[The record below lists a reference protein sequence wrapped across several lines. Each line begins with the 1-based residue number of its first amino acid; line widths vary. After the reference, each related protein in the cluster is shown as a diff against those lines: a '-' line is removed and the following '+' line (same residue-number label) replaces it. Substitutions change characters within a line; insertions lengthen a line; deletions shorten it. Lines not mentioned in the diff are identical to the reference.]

1 MSSTKSQV
9 ALATNIPTNLAS
21 ASASASATSTAAAAV
36 VVVAAVASNN
46 STTSP
51 ATGATPAAAA
61 AAAVVAAAATTTTAA
76 QAVTSSPA
84 AATTASTVSTITT
97 QTATS
102 NNNNC
107 SNSSNEDTSSA
118 SNLGRQNSFGNR
130 RGNMKGKHL
139 TRSHAMRES
148 TSPPRTPTPRAASEQ
163 QQQQHP
169 SDAHEHNNNNNNSN
183 AILNNNNSNT
193 NTNTN
198 TNSKAQSTGR
208 GNSPLME
215 TPAVIVTSQQQQQQQ
230 QQQQPPLNVPLRDEQ
245 EFPKLS
251 PPKKSGAGQHN
262 RTNSNGSSGI
272 EYNNNNNNSSG
283 GNSSNNNGKKYVV
296 DLKANGLDKHHNNS
310 NNNNNSSNN
319 SGAVLYNSG
328 MNYKAAER
336 HDRHERHEMSSQNSN
351 LSNSNHEEEQYHYE
365 RSAGGGGG
373 KKHRANTNSKGSK
386 PRLKNPTGSSSGS
399 IDGNVGGGA
408 AGPGGGG
415 GAAGIN
421 NCSGGN
427 SQTLN
432 SNNSSNNTSG
442 FISRVFRQSE
452 NSSEQ
457 YTDFGGTDL
466 LTFFRDTLN
475 KNPKDRNILLKI
487 EKDLMEFVQDKSRG
501 CEYRFPATSSYNRML
516 IHRTAAFFGM
526 DHNVDSDTQQCVI
539 VAVTKGTRIPEIR
552 FKSLVRGDHRE
563 DARKSILKRDTHSFD
578 EVRQSPYLCPERVM
592 LDRKAKSFEERE
604 EDYDRARS
612 RIFNRTA
619 QQDGYGNEM
628 PNDDCYGGGGG
639 GGWHNAVEQQQQQQQ
654 QQQQPPRPKRPNGK
668 MLQMQNSTESRDGGG
683 GMRSGGAV
691 PKSHNFGNYG
701 GPPSA
706 GGPGGGGGGG
716 NSLPRGDSTNSSKSG
731 RGGFA
736 KQDSTGST
744 STPWRLSPSS
754 SGYKTRT
761 QSVRSDS
768 VTPSP
773 TGYGSD
779 RQTPEFSQQGPV
791 AGAAQSSSRGMA
803 SYLQQAATPIATAA
817 TATTAIAA
825 AASNAPDAASAS
837 GLVWA
842 VTDISSVPIGSVL
855 IDPQTLQPILNPDG
869 SIYHYDPSNLPPN
882 QALQQHQT
890 GNNGGGGNYQSG
902 GNYYRKSSPHQPPQ
916 QSVQQQQQTVQQPQ
930 SVQQQVYSNELSCS
944 STESYAE
951 EVQSPGIEC
960 ADGYDN
966 YATDSQQQQQT
977 VIDAKGDECDSL
989 SSATGCLSIT
999 TSTSTKNYDRIEV
1012 QKYKNQA
1019 TSPNIPACCAA
1030 DKELEVVAQQPQLQP
1045 EPEQESIVVVSA
1057 NIASSSNSSSSSSG
1071 SNVSATVELPQS
1083 QTPLPVALPLVA
1095 QNCDAQ
1101 SLSPSSTPYSQ
1112 CDVKPAGG
1120 QSQAQLAVEEPKT
1133 TTWGYT
1139 FHTTTT
1145 PNDAAPYCATT
1156 YQQGPDGSI
1165 YAVPQGMVYA
1175 AYPQPTV
1182 SSVASQPLFQL
1193 TSSSQPTQTLFASPE
1208 GGELPGGTYMI
1219 PVFDAAQQQRDSLI
1233 PAQAIY
1239 QTAAGPATA
1248 VMPMATA
1255 TAYPTAQFAAA
1266 APNGAPIYQTPL
1278 IYSSEPAGAQLQ
1290 QLPMATYPTIG
1301 YPYHHYYPI
1310 PYYVPQQAVAAAPM
1324 VATAAPTQ
1332 SGPNGGPPG
1341 GAQAQA
1347 QAAQAAAAAAQLNL
1361 ATATAAGPSTVAT
1374 VGGQQA
1380 NGHQLGASG
1389 GYLGGARVKRTPG
1402 GGSIHY
1408 NPSYQATAAAAA
1420 AAHHAG
1426 AGATQIISTPGA
1438 GGTTTYHA
1446 LPTLTLAHGGAAA
1459 NTDLNAAA
1467 AAAAAAAGAH
1477 VYALPA
1483 QHTTALIPTNIF
1495 PYAPGQPGGQ
1505 QATPHGAVLQH
1516 QQHHQQQQH
1525 HQHQQQ
1531 HQQQQQAPPQAPHS
1545 APHHALI
1552 TAAPFYTAASMDAAA
1567 SQSAPS
1573 TPAAPGRQAPLFSTP
1588 PAPNGGGGGSGGGM
1602 ATGGYHSNSSTPHYY
1617 HSQSNDGGGGGG
1629 GGYVPYEKRNN
1640 GGGMGAP
1647 APGRKPYHPGGY
1659 NPRHS
1664 VPLGGMPAGAK
1675 TPLLNSNNEPTP
1687 RASPSSISL
1696 GGGPGGHS
1704 NSSASSYHHAAHRG
1718 PPPAMGKRD
1727 MKPAQMPLIS
1737 GPPPSYAT
1745 SSSPA
1750 AGQQQQQQQQGGY
1763 EAKPPVRLNAGAASF
1778 RSQKSMNADYRRS
1791 VSQRNSPSANGNNS
1805 SSGHSHESSNNSPN
1819 SIQGGVNNNIN
1830 NNNSSSSNNNS
1841 AANTPNA
1848 NATAANLGTQ
1858 YIVVDHATGAA
1869 VNTSPPSLYLSGG
1882 SNAGGGGN
1890 GAGPRASHI
1899 PAQLHHNAGAA
1910 AAAAAAAAGA
1920 GGQQAAAVLSGV
1932 AALGG
1937 YNPNAASGVY
1947 IKYGQTYFAHPS
1959 VTLPNNRRSPS
1970 SDIRPQMAQVT
1981 GMYPAAM
1988 MIQAP
1993 PRHPSRH
2000 PNPNYKGSRPR

>member
-21 ASASASATSTAAAAV
+21 ASASATSSAAAAV

-51 ATGATPAAAA
+51 ATGAASS
-61 AAAVVAAAATTTTAA
+61 AVAAATTTTAA
-76 QAVTSSPA
+76 QAVTSSAA
-84 AATTASTVSTITT
+84 AATTATTVSTITT
-97 QTATS
+97 QTSAS
-102 NNNNC
+102 NNNNNSNSNNNC
-107 SNSSNEDTSSA
+107 SNSSSNEDTSSA
-118 SNLGRQNSFGNR
+118 PNLGRQNSFGNR

-163 QQQQHP
+163 QQHP
-169 SDAHEHNNNNNNSN
+169 SDAHEHNNNNNNNSN
-183 AILNNNNSNT
+183 AILNNNS

-230 QQQQPPLNVPLRDEQ
+230 QQQQPLNVPLRDEQ

-272 EYNNNNNNSSG
+272 EYNNNNSSSG
-283 GNSSNNNGKKYVV
+283 GGGGGNNNNGKKYVV
-296 DLKANGLDKHHNNS
+296 DLKANGLDKHHNSSSNTS
-310 NNNNNSSNN
+310 NNNNNNNNSSNN
-319 SGAVLYNSG
+319 SGTVLYNSG

-336 HDRHERHEMSSQNSN
+336 HERHERHEMSSQNSN

-365 RSAGGGGG
+365 RAAGGGGGGG

-386 PRLKNPTGSSSGS
+386 PRVKNLTGSSSGS
-399 IDGNVGGGA
+399 IDGGAGSGGGG

-415 GAAGIN
+415 GGAAGVN
-421 NCSGGN
+421 NCSSN
-427 SQTLN
+427 SQALN

-442 FISRVFRQSE
+442 FISRE

-552 FKSLVRGDHRE
+552 FKSLVRGDHRD

-628 PNDDCYGGGGG
+628 PNDECYGGGGG
-639 GGWHNAVEQQQQQQQ
+639 GGNSGGWHNAVEQQQ

-683 GMRSGGAV
+683 MRSGGAV

-706 GGPGGGGGGG
+706 GGPGGG

-731 RGGFA
+731 RGGFT

-744 STPWRLSPSS
+744 SAPWRLSPSS

-779 RQTPEFSQQGPV
+779 RQTPEFSQQPGLRE
-791 AGAAQSSSRGMA
+791 GQAQSCGRGMGSSSSSS
-803 SYLQQAATPIATAA
+803 SYMQQAATPIATA
-817 TATTAIAA
+817 TTTTTTTA
-825 AASNAPDAASAS
+825 ASSAPDSASAS

-882 QALQQHQT
+882 QALQHQA
-890 GNNGGGGNYQSG
+890 GNNGGGGGGGNYQSS
-902 GNYYRKSSPHQPPQ
+902 GNYAPYRKSSPHQPPP
-916 QSVQQQQQTVQQPQ
+916 QQQQQQQQQQ
-930 SVQQQVYSNELSCS
+930 SHQQQSAQQQVYSNELSSS
-944 STESYAE
+944 STESYVE
-951 EVQSPGIEC
+951 EVQSPGMEC
-960 ADGYDN
+960 SDGYDN
-966 YATDSQQQQQT
+966 YPTDSQQQQ
-977 VIDAKGDECDSL
+977 VPLDGKGDECDSL

-1030 DKELEVVAQQPQLQP
+1030 DKELEVVAQQQQQQQQQPPQLPQDV
-1045 EPEQESIVVVSA
+1045 EQETVVVSA
-1057 NIASSSNSSSSSSG
+1057 TGLSGGGGGSSSSSST
-1071 SNVSATVELPQS
+1071 SAPPAELPQS
-1083 QTPLPVALPLVA
+1083 QTPLPVVPLA

-1112 CDVKPAGG
+1112 CDVKPAS
-1120 QSQAQLAVEEPKT
+1120 QSQALVAVEEPKT
-1133 TTWGYT
+1133 TTWAYT
-1139 FHTTTT
+1139 QSYQAPDGSTVFHTTTT
-1145 PNDAAPYCATT
+1145 PNGAGPYCATT
-1156 YQQGPDGSI
+1156 YQQGVSIAAHCLIAATTNTTVRLQPDGSI

-1175 AYPQPTV
+1175 AYPQSAV
-1182 SSVASQPLFQL
+1182 SSAASQPLFQL
-1193 TSSSQPTQTLFASPE
+1193 TGSSQPTQALFASQE

-1219 PVFDAAQQQRDSLI
+1219 PKRNNL
-1233 PAQAIY
+1233 
-1239 QTAAGPATA
+1239 
-1248 VMPMATA
+1248 
-1255 TAYPTAQFAAA
+1255 
-1266 APNGAPIYQTPL
+1266 
-1278 IYSSEPAGAQLQ
+1278 
-1290 QLPMATYPTIG
+1290 
-1301 YPYHHYYPI
+1301 
-1310 PYYVPQQAVAAAPM
+1310 
-1324 VATAAPTQ
+1324 
-1332 SGPNGGPPG
+1332 SG
-1341 GAQAQA
+1341 
-1347 QAAQAAAAAAQLNL
+1347 
-1361 ATATAAGPSTVAT
+1361 
-1374 VGGQQA
+1374 
-1380 NGHQLGASG
+1380 
-1389 GYLGGARVKRTPG
+1389 
-1402 GGSIHY
+1402 
-1408 NPSYQATAAAAA
+1408 
-1420 AAHHAG
+1420 
-1426 AGATQIISTPGA
+1426 
-1438 GGTTTYHA
+1438 
-1446 LPTLTLAHGGAAA
+1446 
-1459 NTDLNAAA
+1459 
-1467 AAAAAAAGAH
+1467 
-1477 VYALPA
+1477 
-1483 QHTTALIPTNIF
+1483 
-1495 PYAPGQPGGQ
+1495 
-1505 QATPHGAVLQH
+1505 
-1516 QQHHQQQQH
+1516 
-1525 HQHQQQ
+1525 
-1531 HQQQQQAPPQAPHS
+1531 
-1545 APHHALI
+1545 
-1552 TAAPFYTAASMDAAA
+1552 
-1567 SQSAPS
+1567 
-1573 TPAAPGRQAPLFSTP
+1573 
-1588 PAPNGGGGGSGGGM
+1588 
-1602 ATGGYHSNSSTPHYY
+1602 
-1617 HSQSNDGGGGGG
+1617 
-1629 GGYVPYEKRNN
+1629 NN

-1647 APGRKPYHPGGY
+1647 APGRKPYHLGGY

-1687 RASPSSISL
+1687 RASPSSVSL
-1696 GGGPGGHS
+1696 GGPGAHATS
-1704 NSSASSYHHAAHRG
+1704 SSYHHAAHRG
-1718 PPPAMGKRD
+1718 PPPALGKRD

-1750 AGQQQQQQQQGGY
+1750 GQAGY

-1778 RSQKSMNADYRRS
+1778 RSQKSINTDFRRS
-1791 VSQRNSPSANGNNS
+1791 VSQRNSPSANGAGNGNNS
-1805 SSGHSHESSNNSPN
+1805 GSSGHSHESSNNSPN
-1819 SIQGGVNNNIN
+1819 SIAGVGVGGGGNN
-1830 NNNSSSSNNNS
+1830 SNNNS

-1848 NATAANLGTQ
+1848 TATNLGGTQ

-1869 VNTSPPSLYLSGG
+1869 VNTSPPSLYLSSG
-1882 SNAGGGGN
+1882 SNAGGGAGGGGGGGGN

-1899 PAQLHHNAGAA
+1899 PAQLHHN
-1910 AAAAAAAAGA
+1910 
-1920 GGQQAAAVLSGV
+1920 AVLSGV